1 MIAIKSTYKI
11 EYQTYKMKNVREFVY
26 THAKSTFDENPR
38 QTTQNDLRLIFGSLV
53 MENCEVFA
61 GKPISIKLKVL
72 SINREIDYDYLG
84 IEI

>member
-11 EYQTYKMKNVREFVY
+11 EYQTYKMKNVREFTY

-53 MENCEVFA
+53 LENCAVFA
-61 GKPISIKLKVL
+61 GKPISIKFKVL
-72 SINREIDYDYLG
+72 SINREIDYDNF
-84 IEI
+84 